1 MEQAQA
7 TITALGESTPFGAS
21 FLCTGHAVN
30 GEFIP
35 DQVCLI
41 TGTLEDQEAVQ
52 AFLSKHGL
60 RGDLNQT

>member
-1 MEQAQA
+1 MECPQA
-7 TITALGESTPFGAS
+7 TIVESDKSSLFPTG
-21 FLCTGHAVN
+21 FLCTGHVVN
-30 GEFIP
+30 GGFSP

-52 AFLSKHGL
+52 AFLMKHGL